1 MPSPDTVAA
10 LTSPEVLR
18 GLTAGFAALAVGLV
32 IVVVWRRKRDTLVPI
47 VGLLLAAAA
56 GGVLIAGQD
65 PPDGLG
71 FGLALLAFGGALCQ
85 LVRLELA
92 LTAALAVPGA
102 WLVAGAIEP
111 LGSVWVSWLLFGFVV
126 LGGALVSDLD
136 LHYAERGYGPI
147 LLVISLAGM
156 FATLPD
162 TEEIL
167 VVFGAALPLV
177 LLAWP
182 KAYAFLGAIGI
193 FPTLGLL
200 AWVIAVGAR
209 GRESAVIG
217 AVACLGLLVIEPVVR
232 RWRGATVLDRLPA
245 GWSKTLVV
253 IGAQAIVVLVAARV
267 VGLRDNAETALVIAI
282 LLSTATGYAL
292 DRLGKQRSA

>member
-1 MPSPDTVAA
+1 VPSPDTVAV

-32 IVVVWRRKRDTLVPI
+32 IVVVWRQKRDAPVPI
-47 VGLLLAAAA
+47 IGLLLAAAA
-56 GGVLIAGQD
+56 GGVLIAGHD
-65 PPDGLG
+65 LPNGFG

-85 LVRLELA
+85 LVRLEPA

-102 WLVAGAIEP
+102 WLIAGAIEP
-111 LGSVWVSWLLFGFVV
+111 LGSAWVSWLLFGFVV
-126 LGGALVSDLD
+126 LGGALVSNLD
-136 LHYAERGYGPI
+136 LHYAESGYGPI
-147 LLVISLAGM
+147 LFLISLAGM

-167 VVFGAALPLV
+167 VVLGAALPLV

-182 KAYAFLGAIGI
+182 KAFAFLGAFGI
-193 FPTLGLL
+193 FPTMGLL

-217 AVACLGLLVIEPVVR
+217 AVACLGLLVVEPVVR
-232 RWRGATVLDRLPA
+232 RQRGASVLDRLPA
-245 GWSKTLVV
+245 GWSETLVV
-253 IGAQAIVVLVAARV
+253 VCAQVIVVLVAARV
-267 VGLRDNAETALVIAI
+267 VGLRETAAAALVIAI
-282 LLSTATGYAL
+282 ALIAATGFAL
-292 DRLGKQRSA
+292 GRLGKQRSA